1 MCRTLTG
8 HDHIKVFSSRFLN
21 RAVRLVPL
29 ILQGTTRTPNMT
41 LTRSHEVKK
50 RGKSSRCV
58 LLFIEEQVIMQM
70 SGKPRENLPSPRS
83 ENFCQKARKKRA
95 TTFVRHAS
103 KRGSTAQSACS
114 GYLRQASGD
123 LATTFLPSRLS
134 RVRVPSPTLL
144 FTSSLSWPVRSRLV
158 TIRQ

>member
-8 HDHIKVFSSRFLN
+8 HDHIKVVSSRFLN

-50 RGKSSRCV
+50 RRMSSRCV

-134 RVRVPSPTLL
+134 RVRVPSPALL